1 MSLKLLLLREKN
13 SVVVVKL
20 DFVQFKV
27 LIDCIVCVVVEN
39 CKGKVKL
46 LVYNLGNYMLIVI
59 FRRMCS
65 LLDGKEI

>member
-1 MSLKLLLLREKN
+1 MSLRLLLLREKN

-27 LIDCIVCVVVEN
+27 LIDCIVCVVV
-39 CKGKVKL
+39 GKVKL
-46 LVYNLGNYMLIVI
+46 LVYNLGNYLLIVI